1 MLDAYADAYDAQHKI
16 EGNSTMNCFKFPE
29 MEISDEELADASADS
44 DTAIY
49 VISRNAGEGT
59 DRTLKGT
66 KGTYNGESYDI
77 GDYYLTDLERENLER
92 VAASFKKTIVVLN
105 VGGIMDTKF
114 YNEINGLDA
123 MLLMGQAGQELS
135 LIHI

>member
-1 MLDAYADAYDAQHKI
+1 MHTQMLMMHSTKI

-66 KGTYNGESYDI
+66 KGTSQRRI
-77 GDYYLTDLERENLER
+77 FMIL
-92 VAASFKKTIVVLN
+92 VI
-105 VGGIMDTKF
+105 I
-114 YNEINGLDA
+114 I
-123 MLLMGQAGQELS
+123 
-135 LIHI
+135 